1 MATDLLYERLA
12 EHLRHQIQ
20 RGVLPAGERMPSLR
34 SVGREQRVSLATAVE
49 AYTQLEREGLIEARP
64 RSGFYVR
71 SPAAAPLRITT
82 PRPTRAPQPLRN
94 PALLGVL
101 DVFART
107 DLLPMHATTPSPAL
121 LPGAALAASTA
132 RVLRRHPDSVSR
144 YAQSQGLLELRQR
157 IARRYAQC
165 GVDVDPDEIV
175 ITAGAMEA
183 ITVSLRAVTR
193 PGDVVLVETPTY
205 YGLLQAVAGLGLRVL
220 EVPNRPTLGID
231 VACLRGLL
239 ERHTVRAAVLV
250 PNFNNPLGSLTGDDD
265 KRALVAACA
274 ARDVIV
280 IEDDLYSETAFSGER
295 ALPLRR
301 FDERAGEGRGTVIT
315 CSSFS
320 KTLAPGLRVGW
331 AIAGRW
337 TAEVLRTKCFSSI
350 ATATLPQLASVEYLT
365 RHDFDRALRKLQR
378 ELANN
383 AQRYRAAIAQ
393 HWPRDTCVSDPAGGM
408 ALWVQLPE
416 DVDGQALFEAA
427 LARGIGTLPGHL
439 FSSRGDHR
447 HHLRLSCGLPWG
459 APVEAA
465 LHTLGRLAARVA
477 L

>member
-1 MATDLLYERLA
+1 MRTVAANLLYERLA
-12 EHLRHQIQ
+12 ERLREQIR

-71 SPAAAPLRITT
+71 AAAPAVAPAHVAMRS
-82 PRPTRAPQPLRN
+82 TRTPQPLRN

-107 DLLPMHATTPSPAL
+107 DLLPLHATTPSPAL
-121 LPGAALAASTA
+121 LPGSALAAATA
-132 RVLRRHPDSVSR
+132 RALRRHPDSVSR
-144 YAQSQGLLELRQR
+144 YAQAQGLLELRQR
-157 IARRYAQC
+157 IARRYTQC
-165 GVDVDPDEIV
+165 GVDVDPGEVV

-193 PGDVVLVETPTY
+193 PGDTVLVETPTY
-205 YGLLQAVAGLGLRVL
+205 YGLLQAVAGLGLQVL
-220 EVPNRPTLGID
+220 EVPNHAAHGID
-231 VACLRGLL
+231 VARLRELL
-239 ERHTVRAAVLV
+239 GRHTVRAALLV
-250 PNFNNPLGSLTGDDD
+250 PNFNNPTGSVTRDED
-265 KRALVAACA
+265 KRALLDACA
-274 ARDVIV
+274 AHDVVV
-280 IEDDLYSETAFSGER
+280 IEDDLYSDTAYSGER
-295 ALPLRR
+295 ASPLRR
-301 FDERAGEGRGTVIT
+301 FDERGRVIT

-337 TAEVLRTKCFSSI
+337 TAEVLRAKCFSSI
-350 ATATLPQLASVEYLT
+350 ATATLPQLAIAEYLG
-365 RHDFDRALRKLQR
+365 RHDFDRSLRRLQR
-378 ELANN
+378 ELASN

-393 HWPRDTCVSDPAGGM
+393 HWPAGTCASQPAGGM

-416 DVDGQALFEAA
+416 TVEGQALFEAA

-439 FSSRGDHR
+439 FSSRGEHR
-447 HHLRLSCGLPWG
+447 HHLRLSCGLPWDP
-459 APVEAA
+459 AVEAA
-465 LHTLGRLAARVA
+465 LLTLGQLAHALAR
-477 L
+477 

>member
-1 MATDLLYERLA
+1 MAAALLYERLA
-12 EHLRHQIQ
+12 EHLRQQIQ

-64 RSGFYVR
+64 RSGFFVR
-71 SPAAAPLRITT
+71 APALAPVRLAVSRT
-82 PRPTRAPQPLRN
+82 TRAPEPLRN

-101 DVFART
+101 DVFARPN
-107 DLLPMHATTPSPAL
+107 LLPMHATSPSPDL
-121 LPGAALAASTA
+121 LPNAALASATA
-132 RVLRRHPDSVSR
+132 RALRRCPDSVSR
-144 YAQSQGLLELRQR
+144 YAQSQGLLDLRQR
-157 IARRYAQC
+157 IARRYAQS
-165 GVDVDPDEIV
+165 GVNVDPDEIV

-193 PGDVVLVETPTY
+193 PGDAVLVESPTY

-220 EVPNRPTLGID
+220 EVPNRPMLGID
-231 VACLRGLL
+231 VARLRELL
-239 ERHTVRAAVLV
+239 QRHTVRAAVLI
-250 PNFNNPLGSLTGDDD
+250 PNFNNPLGSLTSDDD
-265 KRALVAACA
+265 KRALLAACA
-274 ARDVIV
+274 DHDVIV
-280 IEDDLYSETAFSGER
+280 IEDDLYAETSYSGER

-301 FDERAGEGRGTVIT
+301 FDQRGQVIT

-331 AIAGRW
+331 AIAGKW

-350 ATATLPQLASVEYLT
+350 ATATLSQLAIAEYLS
-365 RHDFDRALRKLQR
+365 RHDFDRALRKLRR
-378 ELANN
+378 ELASN

-393 HWPRDTCVSDPAGGM
+393 HWPRGTCVSEPAGGM
-408 ALWVQLPE
+408 ALWVQLPDNVE
-416 DVDGQALFEAA
+416 GQALFEAA

-439 FSSRGDHR
+439 FSSRGEHR

-459 APVEAA
+459 AEVEGA
-465 LHTLGRLAARVA
+465 LRTLGQLAHRLGR
-477 L
+477 

>member
-71 SPAAAPLRITT
+71 APAMAQVRVAT
-82 PRPTRAPQPLRN
+82 PRTTRAPQPLRN

-107 DLLPMHATTPSPAL
+107 DLLPLHATTPSPAL
-121 LPGAALAASTA
+121 LPGAALAAATA
-132 RVLRRHPDSVSR
+132 RVLRRHPDSVTR
-144 YAQSQGLLELRQR
+144 YTQSQGLLDLRQR
-157 IARRYAQC
+157 IARRYSQC
-165 GVDVDPDEIV
+165 GVDVDPNEIV

-183 ITVSLRAVTR
+183 ITVTLRAVTR
-193 PGDVVLVETPTY
+193 PGDAVLVETPTY
-205 YGLLQAVAGLGLRVL
+205 YGLLQAVAGSGLRVL
-220 EVPNRPTLGID
+220 EVPNRPGRGID
-231 VACLRGLL
+231 VACLRELL
-239 ERHTVRAAVLV
+239 SRHTVRAAVLV
-250 PNFNNPLGSLTGDDD
+250 PNFNNPLGSLTSDDD

-274 ARDVIV
+274 DHDVIV
-280 IEDDLYSETAFSGER
+280 IEDDLYSETAYSGER

-301 FDERAGEGRGTVIT
+301 FDERGVVIT

-331 AIAGRW
+331 AVAGKW
-337 TAEVLRTKCFSSI
+337 TAEVLRAKCFSSI
-350 ATATLPQLASVEYLT
+350 ATATLPQLAAAEYLN
-365 RHDFDRALRKLQR
+365 RHDFDRALRKLRR
-378 ELANN
+378 ELASN

-393 HWPRDTCVSDPAGGM
+393 HWPQGTCVSEPAGGM

-416 DVDGQALFEAA
+416 GLEGQALFEAA
-427 LARGIGTLPGHL
+427 FARGIGILPGHL
-439 FSSRGDHR
+439 FSSRGEHR
-447 HHLRLSCGLPWG
+447 HHLRLSCGLPWD
-459 APVEAA
+459 ALVEGA
-465 LHTLGRLAARVA
+465 LHTLGRLAHTLRR
-477 L
+477 